1 MSKLKVGVV
10 VLNFK
15 KYEETELCVNSL
27 LEQKK
32 IEVSIVIVDNGSGN
46 ESINYLKQ
54 KFDENFRVHII
65 GLEDNVGYA
74 KGNNVGIK
82 YLRKRGYEY
91 IV

>member
-54 KFDENFRVHII
+54 KFD
-65 GLEDNVGYA
+65 
-74 KGNNVGIK
+74 
-82 YLRKRGYEY
+82 
-91 IV
+91 

>member
-65 GLEDNVGYA
+65 GLEDNVQ
-74 KGNNVGIK
+74 KEIM
-82 YLRKRGYEY
+82 
-91 IV
+91 